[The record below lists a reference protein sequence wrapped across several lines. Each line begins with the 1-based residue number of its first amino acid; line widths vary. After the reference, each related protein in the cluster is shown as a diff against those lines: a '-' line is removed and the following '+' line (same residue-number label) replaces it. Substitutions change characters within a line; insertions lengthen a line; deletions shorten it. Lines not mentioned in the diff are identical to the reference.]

1 MRPMIVG
8 ALGALLA
15 GVFGVAQ
22 AQEAQ
27 QVPTIDIPIGTSVF
41 GDPGSSHVLEP
52 TPQAVDPADQG
63 QSCEVDVIA
72 ENNESV
78 HFGNDLVITS
88 NSSSVTAVD
97 VENGADLVTEAAGTL
112 VLGNQVTVTLVLGT
126 VEEGGDGIFS
136 AGVTVS
142 IDCLQVS
149 PEPPVV
155 RPPVVNPPVVNP
167 PVVNPP
173 AVTPPSPASSGA
185 TSANPATADIAV
197 AGVAVTAQATFTG

>member
-8 ALGALLA
+8 ALGVLLA

-27 QVPTIDIPIGTSVF
+27 QVPTIDIPINTVVDDAPPF
-41 GDPGSSHVLEP
+41 EQHILATMP
-52 TPQAVDPADQG
+52 VDPADQG
-63 QSCEVDVIA
+63 KSCEVTVVST
-72 ENNESV
+72 NQESV
-78 HFGNDLVITS
+78 HPGNNLVIAS
-88 NSSSVTAVD
+88 NGSSVTAFD
-97 VENGADLVTEAAGTL
+97 VEREPGAVTEAVGTL
-112 VLGNQVTVTLVLGT
+112 VLGPTVTVELFLGLRDH
-126 VEEGGDGIFS
+126 VFS
-136 AGVTVS
+136 AGLVVS
-142 IDCLQVS
+142 IDCIQVS

-155 RPPVVNPPVVNP
+155 RPPVNP

-197 AGVAVTAQATFTG
+197 AAASVVAPARFTG

>member
-1 MRPMIVG
+1 MRPMILG

-27 QVPTIDIPIGTSVF
+27 QVPTIDIPIDTVVR
-41 GDPGSSHVLEP
+41 DAPGSSHVLATMP
-52 TPQAVDPADQG
+52 VDPADQG

-88 NSSSVTAVD
+88 NSSSVTALD

-136 AGVTVS
+136 GGVTVS

-167 PVVNPP
+167 P
-173 AVTPPSPASSGA
+173 AVTPPSPASSG
-185 TSANPATADIAV
+185 NPATADIAV
-197 AGVAVTAQATFTG
+197 AAASVVAPARFTG